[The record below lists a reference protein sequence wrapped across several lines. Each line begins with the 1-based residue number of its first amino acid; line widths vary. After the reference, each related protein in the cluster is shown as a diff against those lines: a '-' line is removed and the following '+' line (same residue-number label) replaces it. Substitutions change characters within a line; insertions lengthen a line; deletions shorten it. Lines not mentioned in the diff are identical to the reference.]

1 MEKID
6 LYNIQ
11 DGDLGSQVAE
21 GLKTN
26 FESILDEIIKK
37 QDALISGTNIKTIN
51 GQTVLGKGNIQIDID
66 LFKIVSTLPENDI
79 DSKKIYLIQNTQSEE
94 SNIYIEYIYA
104 NGKWEK
110 LGEYK
115 ASVDLSEYLKTAD
128 ADNKYQ
134 AKGSYALKSDIP
146 DVSNLATKTEVAEKL
161 DADTYNTDKTTFATK
176 AELAT
181 KVDTSAYNS
190 DKAGFAT
197 KEELETKLNIETYNS
212 EKANYALK
220 SEIPTDYAT
229 EEYVQNAIKNANIED
244 LVMYGVEFDKS
255 VSSPDGTRI
264 GNMTLHKT
272 LPIHS
277 LMRGCLLNDDGEVI
291 KYLNPSDWTGETR
304 DGSQGQVM
312 VEVPDHWWKFVTNG
326 TKFSPQLYIM
336 PVTGAIKVPKYY
348 IGANEASLQRSTSKL
363 CSVVNTS
370 EDYRGGNNN
379 TEWDSTYRSLLG
391 LPATNISRTNFRTYA
406 RNRKENSTAWNICT
420 YDIQKD
426 LFWLFAVEYATL
438 NTQKAYNATK
448 TAEGYAQ
455 GGLGDG
461 FTNLDWDKW
470 SSYNNS
476 NPIVPCGYTDSLGNA
491 TGEIEFTMPTEYDST
506 TKKLYVNRY
515 RGIQL
520 PFGHLWEWR
529 DGINVQIM
537 PGDGLSKVYTCSDPS
552 KINDTNY
559 DSYTYIGD
567 EARTEGYVKEIIFG
581 EKGEII
587 PSVVG
592 GSSTTYFC
600 DYHYTEIPEAEE
612 LRAVLFSGGANIG
625 TSAGFV
631 YANSRR
637 APSSTTAYIG
647 SRLCFLPE
655 KA

>member
-79 DSKKIYLIQNTQSEE
+79 DSKKIYLIQNTKSEE

-134 AKGSYALKSDIP
+134 AKGNYALKSDIP

-391 LPATNISRTNFRTYA
+391 LPATNISRTNSRTYA

-461 FTNLDWDKW
+461 FTNLDWDK
-470 SSYNNS
+470 
-476 NPIVPCGYTDSLGNA
+476 
-491 TGEIEFTMPTEYDST
+491 
-506 TKKLYVNRY
+506 
-515 RGIQL
+515 
-520 PFGHLWEWR
+520 
-529 DGINVQIM
+529 
-537 PGDGLSKVYTCSDPS
+537 
-552 KINDTNY
+552 
-559 DSYTYIGD
+559 
-567 EARTEGYVKEIIFG
+567 
-581 EKGEII
+581 
-587 PSVVG
+587 
-592 GSSTTYFC
+592 
-600 DYHYTEIPEAEE
+600 
-612 LRAVLFSGGANIG
+612 
-625 TSAGFV
+625 
-631 YANSRR
+631 
-637 APSSTTAYIG
+637 
-647 SRLCFLPE
+647 
-655 KA
+655 